1 MLMFQDVLEACINV
15 LSTDRST
22 DRNKII
28 HSQALHLHE
37 VPFLLGLSL
46 YVALK
51 HSSDPYLNANISS
64 VQTVLFIHLEAPY
77 RRT

>member
-15 LSTDRST
+15 LST

-51 HSSDPYLNANISS
+51 HSSDSYLYANISS
-64 VQTVLFIHLEAPY
+64 VQTVLFIYLEASF